1 MRAHFLVYRL
11 ISCKSAFDMQP
22 DGVFDEFA
30 CFFLGLPLGI
40 AALEGGTNGHKP
52 AILVPLNHNSEF
64 VILHSST
71 ASEDIVPRL
80 RYSDSP
86 ISGVRWTPSE
96 SVDRTC
102 LLTSALPR
110 ERP

>member
-22 DGVFDEFA
+22 DGVFDELA

-71 ASEDIVPRL
+71 ASEDIVPLLPYFYSCPCTRSEEHTSELQSPCNLVCRL
-80 RYSDSP
+80 
-86 ISGVRWTPSE
+86 
-96 SVDRTC
+96 
-102 LLTSALPR
+102 
-110 ERP
+110 